1 MEVTI
6 KYAQELMRKYYFER
20 DSKRGLYATFTWL
33 VEEIGELAEA
43 ILSGKKENIMEEVA
57 DVLAWLL
64 SLANILGIDVEE
76 AFKKKYMSPHPP
88 L

>member
-20 DSKRGLYATFTWL
+20 DSKRGLYATFTWF

-43 ILSGKKENIMEEVA
+43 ILSGEKESIMEEVA